1 MDRYKFGEF
10 IYQKRK
16 KKGLTQEEMGRV
28 LGVTNK
34 AISKWEVGETLPD
47 VTMLKPL
54 ADLLEV
60 TVDELL
66 SQKELKVEEKKIVKH
81 NMLLLVL
88 VIVLASLELLTIIGF
103 TAHNLYK
110 KYYEEPVVI
119 TEENYSDV
127 LSIIPMNN
135 FEVDGQKITIESLCR
150 LDDKYYFKGQT
161 LKINIV
167 YAINYYYYNN
177 DGKLGVVT
185 YYNRIVNF
193 ELNDDSKEN
202 IASIELVPKTEIS
215 NFQGIKNV
223 EIDYEVTL
231 VDGVVYLKK

>member
-16 KKGLTQEEMGRV
+16 KKGLTQEEMGRL

-34 AISKWEVGETLPD
+34 AISKWEVGETFPD

-66 SQKELKVEEKKIVKH
+66 SQKELEVEEKKIIKH
-81 NMLLLVL
+81 NTLLLVL
-88 VIVLASLELLTIIGF
+88 VIVLASLELFTIIGF
-103 TAHNLYK
+103 VGYNLYQK
-110 KYYEEPVVI
+110 NHEEEIIVNK
-119 TEENYSDV
+119 ENYSDV

-135 FEVDGQKITIESLCR
+135 FEVDGQKVTVESLYK
-150 LDDKYYFKGQT
+150 LNDKYHFQDQS
-161 LKINIV
+161 LEISIV
-167 YAINYYYYNN
+167 YSINYYYYNN

-185 YYNRIVNF
+185 YYNRTANVK
-193 ELNDDSKEN
+193 LNEESKEN
-202 IASIELVPKTEIS
+202 IAFIELVPKMEIS
-215 NFQGIKNV
+215 NFQGIKNI
-223 EIDYEVTL
+223 EINYEVAM
-231 VDGVVYLKK
+231 VDGIVYLKK

>member
-16 KKGLTQEEMGRV
+16 KKGLTQEEMGRL

-47 VTMLKPL
+47 ITMLKPL

-81 NMLLLVL
+81 NTLLLVL
-88 VIVLASLELLTIIGF
+88 VIVLASLELLTIFGF
-103 TAHNLYK
+103 TGYSIYQKNH
-110 KYYEEPVVI
+110 EEEI
-119 TEENYSDV
+119 IINKENYSEV

-135 FEVDGQKITIESLCR
+135 FEVAGQKVTLESLCR
-150 LDDKYYFKGQT
+150 LDDKYYFKGQS

-167 YAINYYYYNN
+167 YSINYYYYNN

-185 YYNRIVNF
+185 YYNRTVNF
-193 ELNDDSKEN
+193 ELNDDSKDST
-202 IASIELVPKTEIS
+202 ASIELVPKTEIS
-215 NFQGIKNV
+215 NFQGIKNI

-231 VDGVVYLKK
+231 VDGIVYLKK